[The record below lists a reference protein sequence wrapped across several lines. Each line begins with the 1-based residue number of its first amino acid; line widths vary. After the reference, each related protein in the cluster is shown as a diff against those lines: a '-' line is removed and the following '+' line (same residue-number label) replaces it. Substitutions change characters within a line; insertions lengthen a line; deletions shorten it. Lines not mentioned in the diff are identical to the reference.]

1 MTTMLGGITAA
12 QLDDT
17 DIPPLSWA
25 VPGLLP
31 EGFGILSAAPKIG
44 KSWLV
49 LSLGLAVATG
59 TPFLG
64 VPVEQR
70 PVLYLALEDGKR
82 RLQGRMRRILD
93 GQSAPEALVL
103 RIDSLDAVDAAKQF
117 ATDHRGSNPLIII
130 DTLARI
136 RPPRPRGADIYRE
149 DYQFASSLKDIAD
162 LGATVL
168 GVHHTRKAETE
179 DFLESASGTNGLT
192 GAADFVMVLQRRR
205 TENNV
210 LLKITGRDVAEA
222 SYNLLFDDGLWSPNG
237 TGLNDA
243 AEQAQVPHLGPT
255 MQSVLAVVNSRTT
268 TTAADVSDLLG
279 IEAATAG
286 RYLRR
291 LAEEYGLITRA
302 GRGCYVPH

>member
-1 MTTMLGGITAA
+1 
-12 QLDDT
+12 
-17 DIPPLSWA
+17 
-25 VPGLLP
+25 
-31 EGFGILSAAPKIG
+31 
-44 KSWLV
+44 V
-49 LSLGLAVATG
+49 LSLGLAVASG
-59 TPFLG
+59 TPFLA

-70 PVLYLALEDGKR
+70 PVLYLALEDGHR
-82 RLQGRMRRILD
+82 RLQERQRRILD
-93 GQSAPEALVL
+93 EQPAPEALVL
-103 RIDSLDAVDAAKQF
+103 RIDPLDASDAAKQF
-117 ATDHRGSNPLIII
+117 ATDHAGTNPVIII

-136 RPPRPRGADIYRE
+136 RPARQRGADIYRE
-149 DYQFASSLKDIAD
+149 DYQFARSLKDIAD

-168 GVHHTRKAETE
+168 GVHHTRKAESE
-179 DFLESASGTNGLT
+179 DFLEAASGTNGLT
-192 GAADFVMVLQRRR
+192 GAADFVMVLQRKR

-243 AEQAQVPHLGPT
+243 AEQAQVSRLGPT
-255 MQSVLAVVNSRTT
+255 MQSVVGLVNSRTA

-291 LAEEYGLITRA
+291 LADEYGLITRA
-302 GRGCYVPH
+302 GRGHYVPS

>member
-1 MTTMLGGITAA
+1 MVGAITAA

-31 EGFGILSAAPKIG
+31 EGFGILAAAPKIG

-49 LSLGLAVATG
+49 LSLGLAVASG
-59 TPFLG
+59 TSFLG

-70 PVLYLALEDGKR
+70 PVLYLALEDGNR
-82 RLQGRMRRILD
+82 RLQDRQRRILD
-93 GQSAPEALVL
+93 GQPAPEALVL
-103 RIDSLDAVDAAKQF
+103 RIDSLDALDAAKQF
-117 ATDHRGSNPLIII
+117 ATDHQGSNPLIIV

-149 DYQFASSLKDIAD
+149 DYQFARSMKDIAD

-168 GVHHTRKAETE
+168 GVHHTRKAESE

-222 SYNLLFDDGLWSPNG
+222 SYDLLFDDGLWSPNG
-237 TGLNDA
+237 TGLSDA
-243 AEQAQVPHLGPT
+243 AEQAQGPRLGPT
-255 MQSVLAVVNSRTT
+255 MHSVVALVNSRTT

-291 LAEEYGLITRA
+291 LADDYGLITRA
-302 GRGCYVPH
+302 GRGRYVPN